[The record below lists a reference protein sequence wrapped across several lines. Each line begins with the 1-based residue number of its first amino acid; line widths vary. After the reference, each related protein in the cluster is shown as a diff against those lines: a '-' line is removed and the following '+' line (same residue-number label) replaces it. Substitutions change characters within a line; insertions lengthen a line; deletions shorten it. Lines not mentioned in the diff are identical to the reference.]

1 MEWKSK
7 LYDYEVPPPES
18 VWGKICHDLDGEAFV
33 TFKQKLFHQEVTP
46 PENLWSKID
55 HELDSEA
62 LITFKQQ
69 LFHQEATPPESVWS
83 KIDHDLDS
91 EALITFKQQLFHQEI
106 TPPESVW
113 SKIDHD
119 LDNDSFVVFKQKLF
133 HEEQAP
139 PSEAWKNI
147 EQAIHPEPVVVPF
160 AKRNTFKV
168 WRMAA
173 AAAVIGIAFVT
184 VNYFLSQ
191 TDTVTLPVA
200 KKPAINTPATPA
212 PANKQSVVT
221 GPKIVAATV
230 ARQKSRSNISRNN
243 ANISAVAYNNNDGNT
258 VIASLSTIP
267 DENSS
272 FTDRLDLSTET
283 NRRIRNLHGEIKEDV
298 SLLDLPNSYFL
309 MTGPNGQTVRV
320 SSKFRNTIQYLN
332 GNNNHEELLD
342 VILRESHYW
351 KNIFSEWKVKVGNS
365 SFVPS
370 SQNFMGIA
378 DLMSLL
384 EQNRNNK

>member
-18 VWGKICHDLDGEAFV
+18 VWGKICHDLDSEAFV
-33 TFKQKLFHQEVTP
+33 TFKQKLFHHEATP
-46 PENLWSKID
+46 PENLWSKINHD
-55 HELDSEA
+55 LDSEA
-62 LITFKQQ
+62 LIAFKQQ
-69 LFHQEATPPESVWS
+69 LFHQEVTPPESLWS

-91 EALITFKQQLFHQEI
+91 EAFITFKQQLFHQEVA
-106 TPPESVW
+106 PPESLW

-119 LDNDSFVVFKQKLF
+119 LDSDSFVVFKQKLF
-133 HEEQAP
+133 HEEQVP
-139 PSEAWKNI
+139 PTETWKNI
-147 EQAIHPEPVVVPF
+147 EQAIHPEAVVVPL
-160 AKRNTFKV
+160 AKRNPFKV

-173 AAAVIGIAFVT
+173 AAAVIGIAFIT

-200 KKPAINTPATPA
+200 KKPAVNKPATPA
-212 PANKQSVVT
+212 PTNEQSVAA
-221 GPKIVAATV
+221 GPKIVAAAV
-230 ARQKSRSNISRNN
+230 RQKSRSNMNRS
-243 ANISAVAYNNNDGNT
+243 SATSTAAYNNDDDNT
-258 VIASLSTIP
+258 IIASLSTIP

-332 GNNNHEELLD
+332 SNNNHEELLD

-351 KNIFSEWKVKVGNS
+351 KNVFSEWKIKVGNS